1 MDRTIAAL
9 ELSLSLLFLFES
21 SDFSADGSIAGLFLD
36 LIWFFSIESGSSAA
50 VAAGGACGYG
60 NTYSTGY
67 GVDTAALSSALFNS
81 GLSCGAC
88 FQLVCVDSQWCLQNP
103 GGITVT
109 GKSLF

>member
-1 MDRTIAAL
+1 MLFLFGSSDFGDAL
-9 ELSLSLLFLFES
+9 ELMEVSLVCFS
-21 SDFSADGSIAGLFLD
+21 SSFG
-36 LIWFFSIESGSSAA
+36 FFSIESGSSSAA

-67 GVDTAALSSALFNS
+67 GVNTAALSSALFNS

-103 GGITVT
+103 AGITVT
-109 GKSLF
+109 GKCLF